1 MRKRSLFFLSLLF
14 VLTLA
19 LLPGC
24 SNSSDGDTIKIGAN
38 FELTGGVA
46 SFGQSAVN
54 AIELAFEQVNADGGV
69 LGKQLELVIAD
80 NKSDASESTMA
91 MTKLVTQDKVS
102 AVLGPVTSTNTLAAV
117 PVAQDNKVPM
127 ITPTATNPKV
137 TVNEETGK
145 LNDYVFRSC
154 FIDPFQGTVMANFAS
169 NDLDAKTAA
178 IYIDNSSDYA
188 KGLAKYFKESFE
200 ANGGTIVAEEAYVA
214 KDTDFKAT
222 LTRIKSTNPDVIF
235 VPGYYEEVGKIVK
248 QGRELGIT
256 VPFLGGDG
264 WDAPQMLDIAGA
276 ENLNNTY
283 FSNHY
288 SAEDPSPEIQNFV
301 KAYEE
306 KYNATPDALAALGYD
321 AALLLIDAIKRAGSD
336 DPEKIRDALEETKD
350 FPAVSGKITFDENHN
365 PVKSAV
371 IIEFKDG
378 KQTYKTSVNP

>member
-1 MRKRSLFFLSLLF
+1 MKKRSFLLLSVLL

-19 LLPGC
+19 LVPAC
-24 SNSSDGDTIKIGAN
+24 SNSSDGDTVKVGAN

-46 SFGQSAVN
+46 SFGQSSVN
-54 AIELAFEQVNADGGV
+54 AIQLAFEQANANGGV
-69 LGKQLELVIAD
+69 LGKQLELVVAD
-80 NKSDASESTMA
+80 NKSDASESTLA
-91 MTKLVTQDKVS
+91 ITKLITQDKVS

-117 PVAQDNKVPM
+117 PVAQENKVPI

-145 LNDYVFRSC
+145 LNDYVFRAC

-169 NDLDAKTAA
+169 NDLNAKTAA

-188 KGLAKYFKESFE
+188 KGLAKYFEESFV
-200 ANGGTIVAEEAYVA
+200 ANGGTIVATEAYVA

-256 VPFLGGDG
+256 APFLGGDG
-264 WDAPQMLDIAGA
+264 WDAPQIVDIAGA

-321 AALLLIDAIKRAGSD
+321 AAILLIDAIKRAGSD
-336 DPEKIRDALEETKD
+336 DPEEIKKALEETKD

-378 KQTYKTSVNP
+378 KQTYKTKVNP